1 MFEAI
6 QAWLQPYIDL
16 LQPYFNEITGAF
28 SDYTYLQAAF
38 LATLGYVIGRFLAR
52 YLPELLHSSL
62 GSLNIKMSDD
72 VVALTRFPLFNLTF
86 FSGLLLAVH
95 VSNLNIAVAFALKSI
110 LKSTMIAVVAI
121 FIYRLGKLSLEHIAH
136 HRDKR
141 GIIQPQT
148 LPLFTNAVMVF
159 VLVGASHQIFA
170 VWHVD
175 MTALLA
181 SAGIAGLAIGMAS
194 KDMLSDVIAGILI
207 LTDSPYRLNDVI
219 SVNDKSIKGKVT
231 RIGIR
236 STRLLTADN
245 MEIIIPNSVMGNARI
260 MNETSAPTPSFRT
273 QLEISTASGV
283 NSDTVRALLLNVASQ
298 NKEVL
303 QDKPYL
309 VQLINFDQDSAT
321 FRLLCWVEHTD
332 KQAPVVAQLREAI
345 YTRLLQDGIPL
356 GHAVQEIAITHLPDS
371 RQEVAITQFPD
382 SRQEV
387 AITQFPDSR
396 QEIAITQFPDTHQDV
411 RIKEMPDSSRTIY
424 VKEVPNLFSAPP
436 SKKPENTTLEVSS

>member
-16 LQPYFNEITGAF
+16 LKPYMSEILGAF
-28 SDYTYLQAAF
+28 SDYTYLQVAF
-38 LATLGYVIGRFLAR
+38 LATLGYIMGRLLGR
-52 YLPELLHSSL
+52 YLPEILYSALDR
-62 GSLNIKMSDD
+62 LNIKVSDD
-72 VVALTRFPLFNLTF
+72 VIALTRFPLFNLTF
-86 FSGLLLAVH
+86 LSGLLLAVH
-95 VSNLNIAVAFALKSI
+95 VSDVNEAVAFALKGI
-110 LKSTMIAVVAI
+110 LKSTMIAVIGLFV
-121 FIYRLGKLSLEHIAH
+121 YRLGKLSLEHIAH
-136 HRDKR
+136 SLDKR
-141 GIIQPQT
+141 SIIQPQT

-245 MEIIIPNSVMGNARI
+245 IEIIIPNSVMGNARI
-260 MNETSAPTPSFRT
+260 LNETSAPTPNFRT

-283 NSDTVRALLLNVASQ
+283 NSDTVRALLLNVVSQ
-298 NKEVL
+298 HKEVL
-303 QDKPYL
+303 QDKPPVVHL
-309 VQLINFDQDSAT
+309 MHFDQDNAM

-332 KQAPVVAQLREAI
+332 KQMPVTAQLREAI
-345 YTRLLQDGIPL
+345 YARLLQEGIPL
-356 GHAVQEIAITHLPDS
+356 GQTVQEIAITHLPDS
-371 RQEVAITQFPD
+371 RQE
-382 SRQEV
+382 
-387 AITQFPDSR
+387 
-396 QEIAITQFPDTHQDV
+396 IA
-411 RIKEMPDSSRTIY
+411 IKEMPDSSRTIY
-424 VKEVPNLFSAPP
+424 VKEVPNLFGNPLP
-436 SKKPENTTLEVSS
+436 KKSEKSTAEVSP

>member
-6 QAWLQPYIDL
+6 KAWLQPYIDL

-62 GSLNIKMSDD
+62 GSVNIKMSDD

-110 LKSTMIAVVAI
+110 LKSTMIAVI
-121 FIYRLGKLSLEHIAH
+121 GLFIYRLGKLSLEHIAH

-194 KDMLSDVIAGILI
+194 KDMLADVIAGILI
-207 LTDSPYRLNDVI
+207 LTDSPYRLNDI
-219 SVNDKSIKGKVT
+219 IWVNDKGVKGKVT

-236 STRLLTADN
+236 STRILTGDN
-245 MEIIIPNSVMGNARI
+245 MEIIIPNAVMGNSRI
-260 MNETSAPTPSFRT
+260 MNETSAPDSGFRVK
-273 QLEISTASGV
+273 LEISTASGV
-283 NSDTVRALLLNVASQ
+283 NSETVRALLLNVTSQ
-298 NKEVL
+298 HKDVL
-303 QDKPYL
+303 QDKPQ
-309 VQLINFDQDSAT
+309 VVHLIHFNQDSAT

-332 KQAPVVAQLREAI
+332 KQAAVAAQLREAI
-345 YTRLLQDGIPL
+345 YTRLLQDSIPL
-356 GHAVQEIAITHLPDS
+356 GQAVQEI
-371 RQEVAITQFPD
+371 
-382 SRQEV
+382 

-396 QEIAITQFPDTHQDV
+396 QEIA
-411 RIKEMPDSSRTIY
+411 IKEMPDSSRTIY
-424 VKEVPNLFSAPP
+424 VKEVPNLFGAPP
-436 SKKPENTTLEVSS
+436 SKKPENTTPEVSS